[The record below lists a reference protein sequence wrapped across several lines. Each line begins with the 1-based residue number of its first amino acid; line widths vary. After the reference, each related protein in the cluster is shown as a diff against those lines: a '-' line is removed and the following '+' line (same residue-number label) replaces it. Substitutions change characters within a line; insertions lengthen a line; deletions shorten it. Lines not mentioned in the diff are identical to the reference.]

1 MALRSILVHVDD
13 SDDALPRIRL
23 AAELAQAHG
32 AMLIGGA
39 GDRPLPPFAAEGVVI
54 VPYTGDEGI
63 KQVRDNLAERQ
74 RRFRDMVPAGVD
86 VDWRSDIDDPDL
98 FMIREACA
106 ADLLVLG
113 KKRKPGDF
121 IGLDPG
127 SVVLKAGRPV
137 LAVPAGIER
146 LPTVH
151 AMVAWK
157 DSREARRVLADAVPI
172 LAGFARVTVVTV
184 SANMPPDKAV
194 EDTLET
200 AASFLSRHG
209 VKAQVRAIAAQ
220 GRTGVQL
227 VEEAT
232 ADGADLIVA
241 GAYGH
246 SRLGEWIFGGVTYEL
261 MEKGDFC
268 CLFSH

>member
-1 MALRSILVHVDD
+1 
-13 SDDALPRIRL
+13 
-23 AAELAQAHG
+23 
-32 AMLIGGA
+32 
-39 GDRPLPPFAAEGVVI
+39 
-54 VPYTGDEGI
+54 
-63 KQVRDNLAERQ
+63 
-74 RRFRDMVPAGVD
+74 
-86 VDWRSDIDDPDL
+86 
-98 FMIREACA
+98 
-106 ADLLVLG
+106 
-113 KKRKPGDF
+113 
-121 IGLDPG
+121 
-127 SVVLKAGRPV
+127 
-137 LAVPAGIER
+137 
-146 LPTVH
+146 
-151 AMVAWK
+151 
-157 DSREARRVLADAVPI
+157 VLADAVPI